1 MDFHP
6 DEQSVILSHCPVDV
20 FILNAKFFG
29 FSRCYVGPFGCLFH
43 VANSLIA
50 KVNENDNITTSFR
63 FRLIKKPA
71 HPGDKSP
78 ERLASN
84 SPFHFPLRR
93 TSCSPSLA
101 SDHARSRLDD
111 GGGLLRAD
119 KYHTRKVCQDGIAA
133 HDLSEGEFSSIS
145 GLTICSAVA
154 FSDRSGSTELGT
166 ILKCG

>member
-1 MDFHP
+1 MSLFLMP
-6 DEQSVILSHCPVDV
+6 SFSASAVATLARSVVYFTLQIPRSVKLM
-20 FILNAKFFG
+20 
-29 FSRCYVGPFGCLFH
+29 RT
-43 VANSLIA
+43 
-50 KVNENDNITTSFR
+50 ITLQPLFR

-133 HDLSEGEFSSIS
+133 HDLSGGEFSSIS

-154 FSDRSGSTELGT
+154 SSDRSGSTELGT